1 MVVPSQSNQ
10 ILGIPLKQ
18 FVTTVKLPDGWTDG
32 ADKYPGKAPL
42 MD

>member
-1 MVVPSQSNQ
+1 
-10 ILGIPLKQ
+10 
-18 FVTTVKLPDGWTDG
+18 VTTVKLPDGWTDG